1 MRLAAFL
8 LFAATLPPGELGCKA
23 ALSPDKF
30 VLAPGGAARIIAAR
44 S

>member
-1 MRLAAFL
+1 MLLAAFL
-8 LFAATLPPGELGCKA
+8 LFAATLPPEEHGCKA

-30 VLAPGGAARIIAAR
+30 VLAPCRAATIIAAR